1 MAGIGFE
8 LRRILAKD
16 TYTSMVTGYFYATVI
31 SSGPWLM
38 SVISLAF
45 LAIYTIAFLA
55 FEQRQLFAS
64 TIVYIYAGSL
74 VGTGLTQMLV
84 TRYLADALYQG
95 SRRAL
100 TETFIPVIL
109 LTLAT
114 QLPMALAAL
123 YGTPLTPAYRFAAI
137 LTFLLVSLIWQAM
150 IFLSASRDYKTIVL
164 AFALSALISVVAG
177 LLWGQRFGV
186 VGYMFGFGLGQA
198 VAFAILSFKV
208 FVEYGLP
215 LRWDW
220 SFLSYLKRYPSLVGI
235 GFFYNLSIWV
245 DKLIFGLS
253 DRGLITAG
261 RFPTYNHY
269 DSSMFL
275 AFAATIP
282 SMAIFLARTETDF
295 ADTYKRYYDDIFFR
309 RPYARILQSK
319 RVMIDAL
326 KRSFTDLLKIQGLI
340 TALLVFFADDLLLAV
355 NLPYS
360 QTATFRYAL
369 LGAFQQVLMLFMFI
383 VLLYFD
389 LRGTVLCLAALFL
402 CLITGFTTLSIHLGF
417 PYYGLGFACACFV
430 ALLAS
435 TLMLYWRIH
444 ELEFITFARRKIV
457 GQRWAGKSDRSGPQG
472 MYGRYHACPGGR
484 GNLKLRSSN
493 ET

>member
-16 TYTSMVTGYFYATVI
+16 TYTSMVKGYFYATVI

-45 LAIYTIAFLA
+45 LAIYTIAFLG

-100 TETFIPVIL
+100 SETFVPVIL

-114 QLPMALAAL
+114 QLPMAIGVLH
-123 YGTPLTPAYRFAAI
+123 GTPLSPAYRFAATM
-137 LTFLLVSLIWQAM
+137 TFLLVSLIWQAM

-164 AFALSALISVVAG
+164 AFALSALISVGAG

-186 VGYMFGFGLGQA
+186 VGYMFGFGVGQA
-198 VAFAILSFKV
+198 VAFAILTIKV
-208 FVEYGLP
+208 FVEYGIP
-215 LRWDW
+215 RRWDW
-220 SFLSYLKRYPSLVGI
+220 SFISYIKQYPSLIGI
-235 GFFYNLSIWV
+235 GFFYNLAIWI
-245 DKLIFGLS
+245 DKFIFGLS
-253 DRGLITAG
+253 ERGLITAG

-319 RVMIDAL
+319 QTMIDAL

-340 TALLVFFADDLLLAV
+340 TALLVFFGDDILMAV
-355 NLPYS
+355 GLPYS

-369 LGAFQQVLMLFMFI
+369 IGAFQQVLMLFIFI

-389 LRGTVLCLAALFL
+389 LRGTVLFLAGLFL
-402 CLITGFTTLSIHLGF
+402 ALISGFTLLSIQLGF
-417 PYYGLGFACACFV
+417 PFYGLGFAVACFI
-430 ALLAS
+430 ALLTS
-435 TLMLYWRIH
+435 SVTLYWRIH
-444 ELEFITFARRKIV
+444 NLEYITFARRKIV
-457 GQRWAGKSDRSGPQG
+457 GQRWATGIDRSQPTG
-472 MYGRYHACPGGR
+472 MYGRYHPCPGGH
-484 GNLKLRSSN
+484 GSLKLKSN
-493 ET
+493 EP